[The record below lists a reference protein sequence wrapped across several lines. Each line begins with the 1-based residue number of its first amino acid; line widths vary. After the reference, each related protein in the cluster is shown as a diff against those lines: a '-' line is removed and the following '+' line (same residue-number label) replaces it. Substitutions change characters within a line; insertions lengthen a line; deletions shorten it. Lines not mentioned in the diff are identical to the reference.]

1 MSKTYFDVPN
11 SPEQFGITLSPAT
24 LRKIDYSGLDF
35 DSSRKAIYEY
45 IKTYFPDQFNDF
57 VASNGIVMLVE
68 IVSSVVAKLSL
79 RADLLANEA
88 TLPTAMTEEAV
99 SNHLALINQKIRN
112 ATSATTDIEITLS
125 NTAYTDLVLP
135 AGIKLSTAG
144 PNNSQIFYEVFKSP
158 NDFKSDIIIPAG
170 KRGIIAFGVEGT
182 TTKPPSTLSAGGI
195 SQTINIADSNILDSP
210 IAVAVKYGDTI
221 EEYKVIFEPIERYGS
236 NDKVVEVNILADS
249 AIFRFGDDL
258 AGKSPKVGSQID
270 ITYRRGGGSRG
281 RIGSF
286 VLDTT
291 RQYKPLSPSSAPV
304 SVRFRN
310 ITPSVGGTD
319 RETINEA
326 KRRAPLDYSLQRSI
340 VTSNDYAQAA
350 KSFSHPTFGSVSKA
364 LATVRTGY
372 NANYVDL
379 YVLCQGPDAPIS
391 PSAGIVLAL
400 KSYINQLNVMTDTVD
415 VFPGLIKN
423 IDIDLAVVLNRNAE
437 ASVVKTKVEAAI
449 TNFFALSNWEMGQ
462 PLFTSN
468 IVDAVQAVDGIL
480 YVDLYSPANN
490 ILSSNTLS
498 DVGVTGAVQ
507 SDYVAINEIVSIG
520 KRSIKYY
527 YEKTI

>member
-195 SQTINIADSNILDSP
+195 SQTINIADSSILDSP

-350 KSFSHPTFGSVSKA
+350 KSFSHPTFG
-364 LATVRTGY
+364 
-372 NANYVDL
+372 
-379 YVLCQGPDAPIS
+379 
-391 PSAGIVLAL
+391 
-400 KSYINQLNVMTDTVD
+400 
-415 VFPGLIKN
+415 LIKN